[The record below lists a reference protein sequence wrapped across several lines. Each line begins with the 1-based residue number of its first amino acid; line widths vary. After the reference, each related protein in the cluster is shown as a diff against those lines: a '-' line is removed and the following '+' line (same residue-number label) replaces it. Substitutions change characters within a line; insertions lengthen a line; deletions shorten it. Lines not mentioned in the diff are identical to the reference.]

1 MPSYRVRRRRR
12 GVPPVNRSHH
22 FNEHHI
28 RANHDQSKRTN
39 HQGNFSKAKVRP
51 VSMLCTVP
59 VPGKFEDQIKVIT
72 TSNLEHRQ
80 TGAEHSMLRD
90 DLNKKSGSVKKKR
103 LPQHERVPHICGSKI
118 IAVLNPRNSDTTQIF
133 EN

>member
-80 TGAEHSMLRD
+80 TGAEHSMLTD
-90 DLNKKSGSVKKKR
+90 DLNKKSGSVKKR
-103 LPQHERVPHICGSKI
+103 LPQYAYMWVQNHY
-118 IAVLNPRNSDTTQIF
+118 IF
-133 EN
+133 KS